1 MVMQNSTVNFIFNVL
16 YDYPLACEISTV
28 RTLALN
34 DVKRASWVTPVTNYV
49 QGSIRE
55 IKVKISS
62 SVMA

>member
-1 MVMQNSTVNFIFNVL
+1 MVL

-28 RTLALN
+28 RTLALK

-49 QGSIRE
+49 HGSIRE